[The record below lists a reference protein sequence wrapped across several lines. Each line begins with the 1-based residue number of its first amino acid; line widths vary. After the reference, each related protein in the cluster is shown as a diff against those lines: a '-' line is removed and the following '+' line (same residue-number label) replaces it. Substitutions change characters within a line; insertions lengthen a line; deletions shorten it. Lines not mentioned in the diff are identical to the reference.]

1 MGRANKIS
9 VLLGESRQHY
19 HCLSARTSSF
29 HFCDLWRF
37 VDKFLILAMLR
48 RSILLGGI
56 CINNGGTQREAGVN
70 EDHVDMRAN
79 EQTPEEFYFTVQIF
93 QWILEA

>member
-19 HCLSARTSSF
+19 HNVYQPGPVHFISVTCGDLLTSFLS
-29 HFCDLWRF
+29 W
-37 VDKFLILAMLR
+37 LR

-70 EDHVDMRAN
+70 EVCACVGFSICQSRH
-79 EQTPEEFYFTVQIF
+79 
-93 QWILEA
+93 